1 MSKLRK
7 PLWKIW
13 WTVKNA
19 SVLLAFLFVL
29 YALMKARPQDLPW
42 TELDLA
48 ETPGI
53 STGDKLMALGGD
65 FAECRALLDKAG
77 VRFTALAPLAD
88 GQCGYSNGVRLDD
101 GGSQQIA
108 FSPDRLGVSCPVA
121 AGLAMLEWNVIQPA
135 AQRHFRSRVVR
146 IEHLGSYNCRRMY
159 GRSTGDWS
167 EHAHAN
173 ALDVAGFVLAD
184 GTRVSVVKDWQGQGE
199 KSRFLHEVRDGACEL
214 FATVLSPDYNAAHR
228 DHFHIDQAQRGALGS
243 RACR

>member
-1 MSKLRK
+1 MNKFRK
-7 PLWKIW
+7 PLWKLW

-19 SVLLAFLFVL
+19 SVLLVLVFAL
-29 YALMKARPQDLPW
+29 YALMRARPQDLPW
-42 TELDLA
+42 TKLDLA

-53 STGDKLMALGGD
+53 FTGDKLAALGDD

-77 VRFTALAPLAD
+77 VRFTPLAPIAD
-88 GQCGYSNGVRLDD
+88 GECGYSDGVRPD

-108 FSPDRLGVSCPVA
+108 FSPERLGVSCPVA
-121 AGLAMLEWNVIQPA
+121 AGLAMFEWNVLQPA
-135 AQRHFRSRVVR
+135 AQRRFQSRVVR

-167 EHAHAN
+167 EHARAN

-184 GTRVSVVKDWQGQGE
+184 GTRVSVLKDWAGGGE

-228 DHFHIDQAQRGALGS
+228 DHLHLDQARRGAMGR